1 MTTGS
6 ASGGRI
12 VIDTEE
18 VRNVAARLRGG
29 ALLLSSAG
37 RELAARPLPSAP
49 PTVAAAVSE
58 VICRANAELQDLATE
73 LIAEA
78 TTLSARATWAA
89 LGGGEEIAWL
99 IPGLRSYPTAQ
110 PMPENPSEALAPVT
124 DEQIRASSEWAVEIL
139 DGMHDSM
146 REVNEEI
153 DKLGP
158 KADEVFGREVVAFV
172 DGYADELP
180 VKALGRFT
188 LAAGV
193 ALDVVEHWDRGW
205 KEAGARA
212 GMSAAGGALG
222 TGLCMLLA
230 APTGPGILGCVLVG
244 GAAGSV
250 GGGYVG
256 DRVFDE

>member
-1 MTTGS
+1 MTTSSGS
-6 ASGGRI
+6 GDRI
-12 VIDTEE
+12 LIDTDE
-18 VRNVAARLRGG
+18 VRQVATRMRGG

-37 RELAARPLPSAP
+37 RELAARPMPSAP

-73 LIAEA
+73 LISEG
-78 TTLSARATWAA
+78 TTLAARATWAD

-99 IPGLRSYPTAQ
+99 IPGLRSNPAVQ
-110 PMPENPSEALAPVT
+110 AMPESPSQPLAPVT
-124 DEQIRASSEWAVEIL
+124 DKQIRGSAEWAIEIL
-139 DGMHDSM
+139 EGMHDSM
-146 REVNEEI
+146 REVDEEI
-153 DKLGP
+153 GRLGAR
-158 KADEVFGREVVAFV
+158 ADDVFGREVVAFV
-172 DGYADELP
+172 DEYADEVP

-193 ALDVVEHWDRGW
+193 ALDLAEHWDRGW

-212 GMSAAGGALG
+212 GVSAAGGALG
-222 TGLCMLLA
+222 TGLCMLLV
-230 APTGPGILGCVLVG
+230 APTGPGILGCVFVG

-250 GGGYVG
+250 GGDYVG